1 MALAGAGRSEEAD
14 VHVLLGPGELGEVE
28 DQRLLSGGLGGEVE
42 VLQRLVGGEGGV
54 ADPVAR
60 TGGVAGED
68 LGLDQDLEEL
78 LVGPAFLARSGGG
91 LLEALEHAW
100 RLEL

>member
-1 MALAGAGRSEEAD
+1 M
-14 VHVLLGPGELGEVE
+14 LLGPGELGEVK

-60 TGGVAGED
+60 PGGVAGED
-68 LGLDQDLEEL
+68 LGLEQDLEEL
-78 LVGPAFLARSGGG
+78 LVGPAFLARSAAVCSSRSKTLGV
-91 LLEALEHAW
+91 LSFAS
-100 RLEL
+100 R